1 MEELGSDDDAPSI
14 LFASRVAKAGWI
26 AEIGQMAFPK
36 SSDSP
41 LGAGGE
47 SRNLGKAFCQSL
59 YSECESGWRERRS
72 SEF

>member
-47 SRNLGKAFCQSL
+47 SRNLGKAFC
-59 YSECESGWRERRS
+59 
-72 SEF
+72 